1 MYDFIPQGNLIIQGC
16 IAAIIIGIFYSLWS
30 STKAYG
36 GVIGQ
41 AVRFLG
47 VGMLFITIAVIE
59 RILVNLNIVVITPDL
74 ALAQDILNLIGL
86 VFLGFGFSKLGSVSK
101 A

>member
-1 MYDFIPQGNLIIQGC
+1 MYSFLSGGNLIIQGC
-16 IAAIIIGIFYSLWS
+16 LAAIIVGIFYTLWS
-30 STKAYG
+30 STKVYG

-41 AVRFLG
+41 AIRLLG
-47 VGMLFITIAVIE
+47 IGMLFITIAVIE
-59 RILVNLNIVVITPDL
+59 RILVNLNIVVITPDV

-86 VFLGFGFSKLGSVSK
+86 VFLGFGFSKLGSVTK